1 MVEKSDYFT
10 WMYNKSGQ
18 LTVKSAYW
26 LASTVKAEK
35 NLLEVFMLPSLS
47 ALKEKVWKVQTV
59 SKIRIFLSKSMR
71 MLSQRLT

>member
-1 MVEKSDYFT
+1 MQGDVELILRNQSMVEKSDYFT

-18 LTVKSAYW
+18 LTVKYAYW

-47 ALKEKVWKVQTV
+47 ALK
-59 SKIRIFLSKSMR
+59 
-71 MLSQRLT
+71 